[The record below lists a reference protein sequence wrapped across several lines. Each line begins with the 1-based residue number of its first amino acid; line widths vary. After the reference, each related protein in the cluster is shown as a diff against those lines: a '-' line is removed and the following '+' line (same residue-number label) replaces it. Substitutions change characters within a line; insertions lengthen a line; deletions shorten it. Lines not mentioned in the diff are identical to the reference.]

1 MASQPAA
8 APHLELSPTRHL
20 LVTIGVILGMLM
32 QVLDTTIANV
42 ALPHM
47 QASLSATRDTITWVL
62 TSYIVAAAIAI
73 PITGWLADRFGRRP
87 LFILSIVVFTVAS
100 VLCAMAH
107 SLTEMVL
114 FRTVQGVAGAFIVP
128 LAQSTMLDINPREKH
143 ARAMA
148 IFGAG
153 VMIGPI
159 LGPTLGGWLTDNFNW
174 RWVFLINLPVGLLAV
189 ALLLRCLPNTTIRKR
204 PFDLAGFA
212 MLAVALAALQMLLD
226 RGEQLD
232 WFTSWE
238 VWIEC
243 GLAISGAWMFTVQ
256 TLTSR
261 TPLFDRHIFQDSNFA
276 VGLLFMAVNGV
287 MLVGGL
293 SLLPPL
299 LQGLY
304 GYSVLQ
310 SGMLTTPR
318 GIGML
323 ASMMVAGRIIGK
335 VDARLIVLTGIL
347 MMAYSLY
354 QMSGF
359 SLDMD
364 SRPII
369 ISGVLQGFG
378 MGLVFVPLN
387 TIAFATLAPQ
397 FRTAGASLFNLSR
410 NIGGSIGISIV
421 TLLLAR
427 NLQVSHSDLAAHI
440 TPYSLPP
447 INPAITQGLPPI
459 TDTAIAMMDAEIN
472 RQALM
477 IAYIDDFY
485 LMMIISLCVIP
496 LLLFLRRTS
505 PPKDMPT
512 AAID

>member
-8 APHLELSPTRHL
+8 APHPELSPTRHL

-73 PITGWLADRFGRRP
+73 PITGWLADQIGRQP
-87 LFILSIVVFTVAS
+87 LFILSIIVFTFAS
-100 VLCAMAH
+100 VLCAMAQN
-107 SLTEMVL
+107 LTQMVI
-114 FRTVQGVAGAFIVP
+114 FRTAQGVAGAFIVP

-153 VMIGPI
+153 VMVGPI

-174 RWVFLINLPVGLLAV
+174 RWVFLINLPVGVIATLLM
-189 ALLLRCLPNTTIRKR
+189 LRCMPNTPIRKR
-204 PFDLAGFA
+204 RFDLAGFA
-212 MLAVALAALQMLLD
+212 MLGIALAALQMLLD
-226 RGEQLD
+226 RGEQVD
-232 WFTSWE
+232 WYASWE
-238 VWIEC
+238 VWIET
-243 GLAISGAWMFTVQ
+243 GLAISGTWMFLVH

-261 TPLFDRHIFQDSNFA
+261 TPLFDRNIFQDSNFS

-318 GIGML
+318 GMGML
-323 ASMMVAGRIIGK
+323 VSMMVASRLIARF
-335 VDARLIVLTGIL
+335 DARVVVLTGIIL
-347 MMAYSLY
+347 MAYSLY

-369 ISGVLQGFG
+369 VSGALQGFG
-378 MGLVFVPLN
+378 MGLIFVPLN

-459 TDTAIAMMDAEIN
+459 TDTAIAMMDAEVN

-477 IAYIDDFY
+477 IAYIDDFR

-496 LLLFLRRTS
+496 LLLFLRKSRVPQEQ
-505 PPKDMPT
+505 PPAME
-512 AAID
+512 